1 MHDIIFYTEM
11 FFIAFFLSTLF
22 ALGGIGFA
30 VAFVP
35 ILDLFGLNFNTAK
48 AIGLFLNSVSTWIWA
63 FRNWKKKVLD
73 IKFGLI
79 LTIPALIW
87 AVIWSYLSK
96 YVPVH
101 IVKILFACFLV
112 FSVIMLLWGK
122 KKKEFELENNE
133 ILVWIIALSVGII
146 SWLLGVWGGAILVPL
161 LVLIW
166 FDPKYVARNISFVIA
181 VSTFGWFLT
190 YISFVKLDWILLT
203 VTTIASLLG
212 WWLGN
217 YLMNE
222 KLNQKHIRIVLA
234 ILLLILA
241 WKLVWKLI

>member
-1 MHDIIFYTEM
+1 MHWYIFYTEM
-11 FFIAFFLSTLF
+11 FFIALFLSTLF
-22 ALGGIGFA
+22 ALGGIWFA

-35 ILDLFGLNFNTAK
+35 ILNFFWLDFNAAK
-48 AIGLFLNSVSTWIWA
+48 AIGLFLNSVSTWIWS
-63 FRNWKKKVLD
+63 FRNWRKKVLD
-73 IKFGLI
+73 IKFALI
-79 LTIPALIW
+79 LTIPAFVW

-101 IVKILFACFLV
+101 IVKILFACFLI

-122 KKKEFELENNE
+122 KKKEFQLENNE
-133 ILVWIIALSVGII
+133 ILVWIIALSVWIV
-146 SWLLGVWGGAILVPL
+146 SWLLGVGGWAVLVPL
-161 LVLIW
+161 LVLIG
-166 FDPKYVARNISFVIA
+166 FDTKYVARNISFVIA

-190 YISFVKLDWILLT
+190 YVSFVKLDLVLLA

-212 WWLGN
+212 WWLWN
-217 YLMNE
+217 HLMNE

-241 WKLVWKLI
+241 WKLIWKLL